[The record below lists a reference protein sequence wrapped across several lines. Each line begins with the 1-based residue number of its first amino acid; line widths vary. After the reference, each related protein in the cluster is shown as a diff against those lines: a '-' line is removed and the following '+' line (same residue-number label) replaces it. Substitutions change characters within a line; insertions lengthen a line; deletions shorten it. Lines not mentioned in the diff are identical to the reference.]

1 MIISPMKFNFSNG
14 TEMNPIYTTMYLHLW
29 NLLSHI
35 FNKGTQIHTLTN
47 TELFSEFLRYHYGT

>member
-47 TELFSEFLRYHYGT
+47 TELFSEFFRYHCGT